1 MKKVKTNIVL
11 SPNKRNIVREVSLAG
26 IETWVVDRDGA
37 LTVIVDDDFVVN
49 DSEIQSFLD
58 GKEMKEK
65 KKDRIKN
72 KKDKDITLEEVVSV
86 LREAGVI

>member
-49 DSEIQSFLD
+49 DSKIQSFLD

-65 KKDRIKN
+65 KRDRIKN

>member
-11 SPNKRNIVREVSLAG
+11 SPEKRNIVREVSLAG

-37 LTVIVDDDFVVN
+37 LTVIVDDDFIVN
-49 DSEIQSFLD
+49 ESAIQSFLD
-58 GKEMKEK
+58 GKQVKEK
-65 KKDRIKN
+65 KRDRIKN

-86 LREAGVI
+86 LREMGVI

>member
-11 SPNKRNIVREVSLAG
+11 RPNKRNIVREVSLAG

-37 LTVIVDDDFVVN
+37 LTVIVDDDFVVK

-65 KKDRIKN
+65 KRDKIKN

-86 LREAGVI
+86 LREMGVI